1 MPEPTPAFPRNPHPR
16 ETEDTMGAL
25 LRLVR
30 VRQAAKNL
38 FVFLPLFFGLE
49 LTDLDL
55 LIRAAVAFVA
65 FTLTAWAV
73 YVFNDIQDVEADRR
87 HPVKR
92 DRPLASGEVSEDAA
106 AVMAGTLVVASFAL
120 MMTVSAGAV
129 WILALYAVLN
139 GSYSLGLKHVPVLDV
154 CIIALGYVLR
164 VLLGGAATGIPLSAW
179 IVVMTFLLAL
189 FLALAKRR
197 DDVVL
202 FLETGNRARKS
213 IDGYNLA
220 FLDSAMTIMAGV
232 VIVAY
237 VSYALAPGLSER
249 LGTENFYLTTFFVVL
264 GILRYL
270 QVAMVEEKS
279 GNPTEVLF
287 RDHFLQLTLLG
298 WLGTCLWLM
307 YA

>member
-1 MPEPTPAFPRNPHPR
+1 MA
-16 ETEDTMGAL
+16 AL

-55 LIRAAVAFVA
+55 LIRAAVAFGA

-120 MMTVSAGAV
+120 MMTVSTGAV
-129 WILALYAVLN
+129 WILALYAALN

-202 FLETGNRARKS
+202 FLETGSRARKS

-237 VSYALAPGLSER
+237 VSYALAPDLSER

-298 WLGTCLWLM
+298 WLATCLWLM